1 MNAML
6 IQWFTC
12 AAAALALST
21 SSAAAVE
28 GVSFAGPPTGPW
40 RRLFLDA
47 AVVEQQSGLER
58 AFHTAEK
65 HAGNPV
71 LKVDKPWEGR
81 GYGATVHGGTVMWD
95 EGKLRMWYIGGKA
108 AEGWAFRICYAESR
122 DGLTWEKP
130 ALGII
135 EFQGSKENNIVLDA
149 ITEPDQEQ
157 SSYVTFVSV
166 LKRSEEKDPNRRYAL
181 YGFYHTIAKKD
192 GRFSK
197 FLHLRPRVA
206 FSPDGLR
213 WNFLPD
219 PDHKGL
225 FPSGD
230 VVQFYHDPYQKR
242 DYAFWKTATRRGR
255 AAGLALSPDGLKWT
269 KPLAEAVMA
278 ADDPAPDHT
287 QGYGISAFPYQG
299 LYVGLPWIYHARW
312 FKYGSY
318 TDKKLYESEAD
329 SPRTMDPQLAW
340 SWDLVNWTRAPG
352 RPAFIP
358 LGKEGEFDAGML
370 IPAKEPVAVG
380 DRLYFY
386 YGGFPSHHADGAKFH
401 LAATGLATLRVDG
414 FCSMR
419 AGAEEGHLI
428 TRREPFRVPTV
439 TVNAKTAEGGHVVA
453 ELLDTQNQVIPGFS
467 REDCVPFTGDAVQHV
482 LTWKTATLPES
493 QRETD
498 KKIRFILNSADLFSY
513 LPDSAP

>member
-1 MNAML
+1 
-6 IQWFTC
+6 
-12 AAAALALST
+12 LA
-21 SSAAAVE
+21 V
-28 GVSFAGPPTGPW
+28 
-40 RRLFLDA
+40 
-47 AVVEQQSGLER
+47 
-58 AFHTAEK
+58 
-65 HAGNPV
+65 
-71 LKVDKPWEGR
+71 
-81 GYGATVHGGTVMWD
+81 
-95 EGKLRMWYIGGKA
+95 
-108 AEGWAFRICYAESR
+108 
-122 DGLTWEKP
+122 
-130 ALGII
+130 
-135 EFQGSKENNIVLDA
+135 
-149 ITEPDQEQ
+149 
-157 SSYVTFVSV
+157 
-166 LKRSEEKDPNRRYAL
+166 
-181 YGFYHTIAKKD
+181 
-192 GRFSK
+192 
-197 FLHLRPRVA
+197 
-206 FSPDGLR
+206 
-213 WNFLPD
+213 
-219 PDHKGL
+219 
-225 FPSGD
+225 
-230 VVQFYHDPYQKR
+230 
-242 DYAFWKTATRRGR
+242 
-255 AAGLALSPDGLKWT
+255 SPDGLKWT

-278 ADDPAPDHT
+278 ADDLAPDHT
-287 QGYGISAFPYQG
+287 QVYGISAFPYQG

-386 YGGFPSHHADGAKFH
+386 YGGFPSHHADGAKYH